1 MDSSLNNTLVAA
13 VAFAATF
20 LGVRAFAFFK
30 TRRQARR
37 NAALRQLTKPD
48 EAPTNVVRPFNR
60 SKRKRLE
67 RDSAAR

>member
-20 LGVRAFAFFK
+20 LGVRAYAFFK

-37 NAALRQLTKPD
+37 SAALLQLSNPAETP
-48 EAPTNVVRPFNR
+48 NNGVRPFNR

-67 RDSAAR
+67 RDSADR